1 MRSRGVLW
9 VLACAF
15 SDCTSWRRGE
25 NGAIE
30 DPWAIRQGMKRFD
43 LAGLRG
49 QPERFGRNM
58 QKSRGLAE
66 VEPRFDSILSW
77 LVDSDAVMR
86 AQ

>member
-1 MRSRGVLW
+1 
-9 VLACAF
+9 
-15 SDCTSWRRGE
+15 
-25 NGAIE
+25 
-30 DPWAIRQGMKRFD
+30 MKGFD

-66 VEPRFDSILSW
+66 VEPWFDSILSW
-77 LVDSDAVMR
+77 LVDSDAMMR